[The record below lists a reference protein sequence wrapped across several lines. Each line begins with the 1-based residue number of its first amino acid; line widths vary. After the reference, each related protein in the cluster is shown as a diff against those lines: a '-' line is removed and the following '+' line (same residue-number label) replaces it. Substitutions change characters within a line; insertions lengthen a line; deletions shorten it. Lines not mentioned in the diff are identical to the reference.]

1 MFPLVV
7 SCMEDILEDYS
18 ALPRLAL
25 QKKGK
30 SSQGV
35 NGEELDINL
44 GCHQV
49 YPWCI
54 TTPPQWYHEGGC
66 YWDTCT
72 GKRWVNSGQGRK
84 LGWKMGFHSHLE
96 QGGTPLAGKKPWH
109 WAPHFSLLKV
119 EANNSR
125 TNLLKCI
132 LDKLGWVWTPEP
144 KNSLIC
150 RLSLL

>member
-25 QKKGK
+25 QKKRK

-49 YPWCI
+49 YP
-54 TTPPQWYHEGGC
+54 
-66 YWDTCT
+66 
-72 GKRWVNSGQGRK
+72 
-84 LGWKMGFHSHLE
+84 
-96 QGGTPLAGKKPWH
+96 
-109 WAPHFSLLKV
+109 
-119 EANNSR
+119 
-125 TNLLKCI
+125 
-132 LDKLGWVWTPEP
+132 
-144 KNSLIC
+144 
-150 RLSLL
+150 